1 MTNAEINKQIKRAEA
16 KADKHQSRDLFLC
29 ITNCQ
34 EVYMFIR
41 NAIHYLQ
48 QKQKKGIFDEV
59 QAVQM
64 FYNVVEAS
72 LKNRMFN
79 RLYTYNLQMVDVP
92 TRYAVA
98 VELLEHY
105 TEEIEEG

>member
-1 MTNAEINKQIKRAEA
+1 MTNTEIKTQIIRAER
-16 KADKHQSRDLFLC
+16 KADKVQSRDLFLC

-41 NAIHYLQ
+41 NAIYNLQ

-79 RLYTYNLQMVDVP
+79 RLYTYNINMVDVP
-92 TRYAVA
+92 TRYYTAVQ
-98 VELLEHY
+98 LLEY
-105 TEEIEEG
+105 FREEIEEA